1 MEAVRAALP
10 DAAEAQGGKPSHPCW
25 SEWKELESISSA
37 DPGQHL
43 QPVLPSAGADWGPA
57 GEVWVVRSRSVGRGG
72 GGNGEMTD
80 SWPAESGRASSQ
92 SHGEFWRFLEN
103 PGGPW
108 RTLESSREYWKTL
121 EGPRES

>member
-43 QPVLPSAGADWGPA
+43 QPVQPRGRRQGLTGVPLRRCGLSEAG
-57 GEVWVVRSRSVGRGG
+57 VR
-72 GGNGEMTD
+72 
-80 SWPAESGRASSQ
+80 AEEAVATER
-92 SHGEFWRFLEN
+92 
-103 PGGPW
+103 
-108 RTLESSREYWKTL
+108 
-121 EGPRES
+121 